1 MPKELVMTL
10 HPNGE
15 DGDYLKVAHVPDVY
29 STYWNNGNWDIFSL
43 LSAKLEDKHSAQ
55 LSPNELFRVT
65 VNELGEDYH
74 DDQEKEDV
82 PLFSESDNNHV
93 DERRDKLGIDFFKL
107 YPLVLSLYKEECF
120 KTLNMHHC
128 GGDDDNNYDEEE
140 EEDEDEDDEDK
151 EKEKEDSH
159 EIACKS
165 LIMNHDGGGSDN
177 GPRKIDWGY
186 LEELIDEYWMSLN

>member
-1 MPKELVMTL
+1 M
-10 HPNGE
+10 GFI
-15 DGDYLKVAHVPDVY
+15 Y
-29 STYWNNGNWDIFSL
+29 FSYNQ
-43 LSAKLEDKHSAQ
+43 D
-55 LSPNELFRVT
+55 
-65 VNELGEDYH
+65 H

-82 PLFSESDNNHV
+82 PLFFESDNNHV

-120 KTLNMHHC
+120 KTLNMHHR
-128 GGDDDNNYDEEE
+128 DD
-140 EEDEDEDDEDK
+140 DDEDK

-165 LIMNHDGGGSDN
+165 LIMNHDGGGSDDD

-186 LEELIDEYWMSLN
+186 LEELINQLLDEFELAMDRSIMMNNLILLLRYKKMIMMMMMIWSA